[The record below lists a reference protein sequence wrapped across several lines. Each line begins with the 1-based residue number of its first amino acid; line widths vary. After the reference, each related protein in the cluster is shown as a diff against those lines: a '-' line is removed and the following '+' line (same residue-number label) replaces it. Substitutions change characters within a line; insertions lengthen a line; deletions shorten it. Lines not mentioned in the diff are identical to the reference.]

1 MMVQNICFL
10 EASYQRSKEDLVYGR
25 TLIFSEKDTI
35 KALSFFDS
43 DEENH
48 KPIFIVSKNIE
59 IGKEIMSE
67 DYLELLEI
75 ERDYINARFSKR
87 LATYV

>member
-1 MMVQNICFL
+1 M
-10 EASYQRSKEDLVYGR
+10 RK
-25 TLIFSEKDTI
+25 TI
-35 KALSFFDS
+35 NFD
-43 DEENH
+43 
-48 KPIFIVSKNIE
+48 FIVSKNIE

-75 ERDYINARFSKR
+75 ERDYINARFISKR

>member
-1 MMVQNICFL
+1 MMVQKYLLL

-35 KALSFFDS
+35 KRALSFFDS

-48 KPIFIVSKNIE
+48 KLADFIVSKI
-59 IGKEIMSE
+59 
-67 DYLELLEI
+67 
-75 ERDYINARFSKR
+75 
-87 LATYV
+87 

>member
-1 MMVQNICFL
+1 M
-10 EASYQRSKEDLVYGR
+10 YGR
-25 TLIFSEKDTI
+25 TLILFLKRYN
-35 KALSFFDS
+35 KRALSFFDS

-48 KPIFIVSKNIE
+48 KLADFIVSKNIE

-75 ERDYINARFSKR
+75 ERDYINARFSKKVSHICVTNLLYCMIFR
-87 LATYV
+87 IIER

>member
-1 MMVQNICFL
+1 M
-10 EASYQRSKEDLVYGR
+10 YGR

-35 KALSFFDS
+35 KRALSFFDS

-48 KPIFIVSKNIE
+48 KLADFIVSKNIE

-75 ERDYINARFSKR
+75 ERDYINARFISKKVSHICVTNLLYCMIFR
-87 LATYV
+87 IIER

>member
-1 MMVQNICFL
+1 MMVQKYLLL

-25 TLIFSEKDTI
+25 TLILFLKRYN
-35 KALSFFDS
+35 KRALSFFDS

-48 KPIFIVSKNIE
+48 KLADFIVSKNIE

-75 ERDYINARFSKR
+75 ERDYINARFN
-87 LATYV
+87 

>member
-1 MMVQNICFL
+1 M
-10 EASYQRSKEDLVYGR
+10 YGR
-25 TLIFSEKDTI
+25 TLILFLKRYN
-35 KALSFFDS
+35 KRALSFFDS

-48 KPIFIVSKNIE
+48 KLADFIVSKNIE

-75 ERDYINARFSKR
+75 ERDYINARFISKR